1 MDGRFRKVGLVLAM
15 TLALAASACSSDEG
29 DSGDGGGAAGSTV
42 AVALQEFAIGAT
54 PASVPAGSVTFEATN
69 NGPED
74 EHELVVVR
82 TDLAPEALPTNP
94 DGSVNE
100 EGEGVEAL
108 DEIEEFAVGETQS
121 LTLDLEAGSY
131 VLICNIY
138 TAEEQESH
146 YQEGMRLGFIVE

>member
-1 MDGRFRKVGLVLAM
+1 VLGV
-15 TLALAASACSSDEG
+15 TLMLAASACSSDEG
-29 DSGDGGGAAGSTV
+29 DSGGEGGGGGNTV
-42 AVALQEFAIGAT
+42 AVTLQEFAIAAT
-54 PASVPAGSVTFEATN
+54 PASVSAGSVTFEATN
-69 NGPED
+69 TGPED

-82 TDLAPEALPTNP
+82 TDLSPSELPTNE

-108 DEIEEFAVGETQS
+108 DEIEEFPVGETRS
-121 LTLDLEAGSY
+121 LTLDLEPGSY

-146 YQEGMRLGFIVE
+146 YQEGMRLGFTVE